1 MPGVKLLLTAAVA
14 LLWAAS
20 ASAQQQQQA
29 PRGSADSGRKLYESF
44 GCYQCHNRA
53 AQGAGATGPR
63 LAPGPLPFQA
73 FIQQVRHPRY
83 EMPPYEAAI
92 VTDQQVADIYAF
104 LQTIPKPPDPKTIPL
119 LN

>member
-1 MPGVKLLLTAAVA
+1 MSRMSHITVLLVGAALV
-14 LLWAAS
+14 WAAP
-20 ASAQQQQQA
+20 AAAQQA
-29 PRGSADSGRKLYESF
+29 PSGSADNGKVLYEKF

-63 LAPGPLPFQA
+63 LAPPTIPYQN

-92 VTDQQVADIYAF
+92 VTDQQVADIYAY
-104 LQTIPKPPDPKTIPL
+104 LQTVPKPPDPKTIPL

>member
-1 MPGVKLLLTAAVA
+1 MKKTHLLLLAGAV
-14 LLWAAS
+14 LLAGGT
-20 ASAQQQQQA
+20 ASAQQT
-29 PRGSADSGRKLYESF
+29 PSGSADSGKKLYETL

-63 LAPGPLPFQA
+63 LAPGPIPYQN

-83 EMPPYEAAI
+83 EMPPYEIAI

>member
-1 MPGVKLLLTAAVA
+1 MPSSVKFLLLAGAA
-14 LLWAAS
+14 LLWAGS
-20 ASAQQQQQA
+20 ATAQQA
-29 PRGSADSGRKLYESF
+29 PSGSIDNGKKLYEIV

-63 LAPGPLPFQA
+63 LAPNPVPFQA
-73 FIQQVRHPRY
+73 FLQQVRHPRY

-92 VTDQQVADIYAF
+92 VTDQQLADIYAY

>member
-1 MPGVKLLLTAAVA
+1 MQAMKLLLLSGAA
-14 LLWAAS
+14 LLWAAT
-20 ASAQQQQQA
+20 ASAQQQQA
-29 PRGSADSGRKLYESF
+29 PQGSADNGKKLYESF
-44 GCYQCHNRA
+44 GCYQCHNRM
-53 AQGAGATGPR
+53 AQGGNATGPR
-63 LAPGPLPFQA
+63 LAPNPLPYQA
-73 FIQQVRHPRY
+73 FIHQVRQPRY

>member
-1 MPGVKLLLTAAVA
+1 MHSVKLLLLAGAA
-14 LLWAAS
+14 LLWAGTA
-20 ASAQQQQQA
+20 AAQQQA
-29 PRGSADSGRKLYESF
+29 PQGSAENGKKLYEVV

-53 AQGAGATGPR
+53 AQGGVTGPR
-63 LAPGPLPFQA
+63 LAPNPLPYQN
-73 FIQQVRHPRY
+73 FIQQVRHPRF

>member
-1 MPGVKLLLTAAVA
+1 MQGMKLVLLAGAA
-14 LLWAAS
+14 LLWAGS
-20 ASAQQQQQA
+20 AAAQQQSA
-29 PRGSADSGRKLYESF
+29 PQGSADNGKKLYETF

-53 AQGAGATGPR
+53 AQGGNGTGPR
-63 LAPGPLPFQA
+63 LAPNPLPYQA